1 MQGLAN
7 QLSEAGAAKLVEPRQ
22 LQLNKRWVE
31 VEGKFIPFKRQ
42 CVSFSRHDFYI
53 YNTNRE
59 YYTDT
64 NTLHSTTI

>member
-7 QLSEAGAAKLVEPRQ
+7 QLSEAGAASLVEPRQ

-42 CVSFSRHDFYI
+42 SVSFSRHDFYM
-53 YNTNRE
+53 YSTNRG
-59 YYTDT
+59 YDT
-64 NTLHSTTI
+64 NTNTSA